1 MSSRTKK
8 IMLALA
14 CEKVKENCEN
24 KDFEISRIF
33 NHNKKTLPPSYSG
46 EIKIA
51 GE

>member
-8 IMLALA
+8 IMLA
-14 CEKVKENCEN
+14 CEKVKDNNCEN
-24 KDFEISRIF
+24 KDFEISRTF
-33 NHNKKTLPPSYSG
+33 NNNKKTLPPSYSG